1 MCKTHTFMSE
11 VWTTRTICGYKTK
24 LIRLHVHKH
33 KSYTLAILKTLCEQ
47 LVSCYNKIM
56 LRLQFHLVNLL
67 RNLVNTCIIKPEG
80 I

>member
-1 MCKTHTFMSE
+1 M
-11 VWTTRTICGYKTK
+11 
-24 LIRLHVHKH
+24 HKH

-47 LVSCYNKIM
+47 LMSCYNKIM